1 MRNTKNKYKYKS
13 YSNKSANINHQY
25 FRNKLDEAKKLYI
38 PQYNNSIGKTKTD
51 IYKNNEN
58 NYNIGSS
65 KKYLKFKQI
74 LNNYMNDYEKL
85 KKQNKLPEYEEKNY
99 YSYQEF
105 EIEKNNVRE
114 LFDSMIDLNGHD
126 EFNDTD
132 KIIQNLPDDFDNM
145 FLKNDATKKDYAL
158 RYEIINGEKLEET
171 TERLRSKTENNINL
185 DINKLNQNCLLE
197 NNEEDENDENNNI
210 NINKQNEIKNDNI
223 IEDNN
228 NINNDIK
235 INKDEEIN
243 INNNINQEVEELN
256 NNNNIIENN
265 NKIEEEEKNN
275 SENNNEEISKEQNNN
290 EETSKEINDNNNIN
304 EQYTSNNNNINELN
318 GENNIEEEK
327 NTDDKNKEEEK
338 KGNEEEKKKN
348 EEEKEEKEEKEEE
361 NNINNEEK
369 KEIENEV
376 GQNKFKRFRESEEKE
391 VSEDK
396 DKKEESLEKYDDFE

>member
-1 MRNTKNKYKYKS
+1 MRNTKKKYKYKS

-25 FRNKLDEAKKLYI
+25 FRNKINEAKKLYI
-38 PQYNNSIGKTKTD
+38 PNYNNISKSKMD
-51 IYKNNEN
+51 MYKINEDKN
-58 NYNIGSS
+58 KLVSS

-85 KKQNKLPEYEEKNY
+85 KKQNKIPEYEEKNY

-114 LFDSMIDLNGHD
+114 IFDSIIDLNGHD

-171 TERLRSKTENNINL
+171 ERVRSKTENNINH
-185 DINKLNQNCLLE
+185 DANKLNQNCLLE
-197 NNEEDENDENNNI
+197 NNEEEDDNDENNNNNI
-210 NINKQNEIKNDNI
+210 NNNIKNNDINKQNNEIKNNNI
-223 IEDNN
+223 IEEENINN
-228 NINNDIK
+228 NIR

-243 INNNINQEVEELN
+243 INNNNINQKIEEL

-275 SENNNEEISKEQNNN
+275 NENNIEETSKEQNNN
-290 EETSKEINDNNNIN
+290 NIDEQNTSKN
-304 EQYTSNNNNINELN
+304 NELN
-318 GENNIEEEK
+318 SENKIDEEK
-327 NTDDKNKEEEK
+327 NIDNKNETEEK
-338 KGNEEEKKKN
+338 KEN
-348 EEEKEEKEEKEEE
+348 EEE

-369 KEIENEV
+369 KELENEM
-376 GQNKFKRFRESEEKE
+376 GQNKFRKFRESEEKE
-391 VSEDK
+391 ISEDK

>member
-1 MRNTKNKYKYKS
+1 MRNTKKKYKYKS

-25 FRNKLDEAKKLYI
+25 FRNKINEAKKLYI
-38 PQYNNSIGKTKTD
+38 PNYNNISKSKMD
-51 IYKNNEN
+51 MYKINEDKN
-58 NYNIGSS
+58 KIGSS

-85 KKQNKLPEYEEKNY
+85 KKQNKIPEYEEKNY

-114 LFDSMIDLNGHD
+114 LFDSIIDLNGHD

-171 TERLRSKTENNINL
+171 ERVRSKTENNINH
-185 DINKLNQNCLLE
+185 DANKLNQNCLLE
-197 NNEEDENDENNNI
+197 NNEEEDDNDENNNNNI
-210 NINKQNEIKNDNI
+210 NNNINNMKNNNINKQNNEIKNDNI
-223 IEDNN
+223 IEEENINN
-228 NINNDIK
+228 NIR

-243 INNNINQEVEELN
+243 INNNNINQKIEELN

-265 NKIEEEEKNN
+265 NKIEEEEKKNN
-275 SENNNEEISKEQNNN
+275 DNNIEETSKEQNNN
-290 EETSKEINDNNNIN
+290 NID
-304 EQYTSNNNNINELN
+304 EQNTSNNNELN
-318 GENNIEEEK
+318 SENKIDEEK
-327 NTDDKNKEEEK
+327 NIDNKNEQEEK
-338 KGNEEEKKKN
+338 KEN
-348 EEEKEEKEEKEEE
+348 EEE

-369 KEIENEV
+369 KELENEM
-376 GQNKFKRFRESEEKE
+376 GQNKFRKFRESEEKE
-391 VSEDK
+391 ISEDK

>member
-1 MRNTKNKYKYKS
+1 MRNTKKKYKYKS

-25 FRNKLDEAKKLYI
+25 FRNKINEAKKLYI
-38 PQYNNSIGKTKTD
+38 PNYNNISKSKMD
-51 IYKNNEN
+51 MYKINEDKN
-58 NYNIGSS
+58 KIGSS

-85 KKQNKLPEYEEKNY
+85 KKQNKIPEYEEKNY

-114 LFDSMIDLNGHD
+114 LFDSIIDLNGHD

-171 TERLRSKTENNINL
+171 ERVRSKTENNINH
-185 DINKLNQNCLLE
+185 DANKLNQNCLLE
-197 NNEEDENDENNNI
+197 NNEEEDDNDENNNI
-210 NINKQNEIKNDNI
+210 NINNNIKNNDINKQNNEIKNDNI
-223 IEDNN
+223 IEEENINN
-228 NINNDIK
+228 NIR

-243 INNNINQEVEELN
+243 INNNNINQKIEELN

-275 SENNNEEISKEQNNN
+275 NENNIEETSKEQNNN
-290 EETSKEINDNNNIN
+290 NIDEQNTSKN
-304 EQYTSNNNNINELN
+304 NELN
-318 GENNIEEEK
+318 SENKIDEEK
-327 NTDDKNKEEEK
+327 NIDNKNETEEK
-338 KGNEEEKKKN
+338 KEN
-348 EEEKEEKEEKEEE
+348 EEE

-369 KEIENEV
+369 KELENEM
-376 GQNKFKRFRESEEKE
+376 GQNKFRKFRESEEKE
-391 VSEDK
+391 ISEDK

>member
-1 MRNTKNKYKYKS
+1 MRNTKKKYKYKS

-25 FRNKLDEAKKLYI
+25 FRNKINEAKKLYI
-38 PQYNNSIGKTKTD
+38 PNYNNISKSKMD
-51 IYKNNEN
+51 MYKINEDKN
-58 NYNIGSS
+58 KLVSS

-85 KKQNKLPEYEEKNY
+85 KKQNKIPEYEEKNY

-114 LFDSMIDLNGHD
+114 LFDSIIDLNGHD

-171 TERLRSKTENNINL
+171 ERVRSKTENNINH
-185 DINKLNQNCLLE
+185 DANKLNQNCLLE
-197 NNEEDENDENNNI
+197 NNEEEDDNDENNNNNI
-210 NINKQNEIKNDNI
+210 NNMKNNNINKQNNEIKNDNI
-223 IEDNN
+223 IEEENINN
-228 NINNDIK
+228 NIR

-243 INNNINQEVEELN
+243 INNNINNNNNINQKIEEL

-275 SENNNEEISKEQNNN
+275 NENNIEETSKEQNNN
-290 EETSKEINDNNNIN
+290 NIDEQNTSKN
-304 EQYTSNNNNINELN
+304 NELN
-318 GENNIEEEK
+318 SENKIDEEK
-327 NTDDKNKEEEK
+327 NIDNKNETEEK
-338 KGNEEEKKKN
+338 KEN
-348 EEEKEEKEEKEEE
+348 EEE

-369 KEIENEV
+369 KELENEM
-376 GQNKFKRFRESEEKE
+376 GQNKFRKFRESEEKE
-391 VSEDK
+391 ISEDK

>member
-13 YSNKSANINHQY
+13 YSNKSANINPQY
-25 FRNKLDEAKKLYI
+25 FRNKINETKKLYM
-38 PQYNNSIGKTKTD
+38 PQYNNLSKTKMDT
-51 IYKNNEN
+51 YKYNED
-58 NYNIGSS
+58 NYNLGSS

-74 LNNYMNDYEKL
+74 LNNYMSDYEKL
-85 KKQNKLPEYEEKNY
+85 KKQNKIPEYEDKSY

-114 LFDSMIDLNGHD
+114 LFDSIIDLNGHD

-145 FLKNDATKKDYAL
+145 FLKNDTTKKDYAL

-171 TERLRSKTENNINL
+171 SERLRSKTENNINQ
-185 DINKLNQNCLLE
+185 DVNKLNQNCLFE

-210 NINKQNEIKNDNI
+210 NNIKNININKQTNEIKNDNI

-228 NINNDIK
+228 NIDINNR

-243 INNNINQEVEELN
+243 INNINQKIEEL

-265 NKIEEEEKNN
+265 NKVEEEEKNN
-275 SENNNEEISKEQNNN
+275 NENNN
-290 EETSKEINDNNNIN
+290 EETSKEQNNNNTN
-304 EQYTSNNNNINELN
+304 EQYTSNNNNNINELN
-318 GENNIEEEK
+318 SENKIDEEK
-327 NTDDKNKEEEK
+327 NTDNKNEQEEK
-338 KGNEEEKKKN
+338 KENE
-348 EEEKEEKEEKEEE
+348 EEEKENKEE

-369 KEIENEV
+369 KELENEV
-376 GQNKFKRFRESEEKE
+376 GQNKFKKFRESEEKE

>member
-1 MRNTKNKYKYKS
+1 MRNTKKKYKYKS

-25 FRNKLDEAKKLYI
+25 FRNKINEAKKLYI
-38 PQYNNSIGKTKTD
+38 PNYNNISKSKMD
-51 IYKNNEN
+51 MYKINEDKN
-58 NYNIGSS
+58 KLGSS

-85 KKQNKLPEYEEKNY
+85 KKQNKIPEYEEKNY

-114 LFDSMIDLNGHD
+114 LFDSIIDLNGHD

-171 TERLRSKTENNINL
+171 ERVRSKTENNINH
-185 DINKLNQNCLLE
+185 DANKLNQNCLLE
-197 NNEEDENDENNNI
+197 NNEEEDDNDENNNNNI
-210 NINKQNEIKNDNI
+210 NNNINNMKNNNINKQNNEIKNDNI
-223 IEDNN
+223 IEEENINN
-228 NINNDIK
+228 NIR

-243 INNNINQEVEELN
+243 INNNNINQKIEEL

-275 SENNNEEISKEQNNN
+275 NENNIEETSKEQNNN
-290 EETSKEINDNNNIN
+290 NIDEQNTSKN
-304 EQYTSNNNNINELN
+304 NELN
-318 GENNIEEEK
+318 SENKIDEEK
-327 NTDDKNKEEEK
+327 NIDNKNETEEK
-338 KGNEEEKKKN
+338 KEN
-348 EEEKEEKEEKEEE
+348 EEE

-369 KEIENEV
+369 KELENEM
-376 GQNKFKRFRESEEKE
+376 GQNKFRKFRESEEKE
-391 VSEDK
+391 ISEDK

>member
-1 MRNTKNKYKYKS
+1 MRNTKKKYKYKS

-25 FRNKLDEAKKLYI
+25 FRNKINEAKKLYI
-38 PQYNNSIGKTKTD
+38 PNYNNISKSKMD
-51 IYKNNEN
+51 MYKINEDKN
-58 NYNIGSS
+58 KLGSS

-85 KKQNKLPEYEEKNY
+85 KKQNKIPEYEEKNY

-210 NINKQNEIKNDNI
+210 NNNKQNEIKNDNI

-228 NINNDIK
+228 NVNNDIK

-243 INNNINQEVEELN
+243 INNNINQEVEELK
-256 NNNNIIENN
+256 NNNIIENN

-275 SENNNEEISKEQNNN
+275 SQNNN
-290 EETSKEINDNNNIN
+290 EETSKELNDNNNIN

-318 GENNIEEEK
+318 GENNIDEE
-327 NTDDKNKEEEK
+327 KNKEEEK
-338 KGNEEEKKKN
+338 KGNEEEKKEN

>member
-25 FRNKLDEAKKLYI
+25 FRNKINEAKKLYI
-38 PQYNNSIGKTKTD
+38 PNYNNISKSKMD
-51 IYKNNEN
+51 MYKINEDKN
-58 NYNIGSS
+58 KIGSS

-85 KKQNKLPEYEEKNY
+85 KKQNKIPEYEEKNY

-114 LFDSMIDLNGHD
+114 LFDSIIDLNGHD

-171 TERLRSKTENNINL
+171 ERMRSKTENNINHEHN
-185 DINKLNQNCLLE
+185 INKLNQNCLLE
-197 NNEEDENDENNNI
+197 NNEEEDDNDENNNI
-210 NINKQNEIKNDNI
+210 NINNNIKNDDINKQNNEIKNDNI
-223 IEDNN
+223 IEEENINN
-228 NINNDIK
+228 NIR

-243 INNNINQEVEELN
+243 INNNNINQKIEEL

-275 SENNNEEISKEQNNN
+275 NENNIEETSKEQNNN
-290 EETSKEINDNNNIN
+290 NIDEQNTSKN
-304 EQYTSNNNNINELN
+304 NELN
-318 GENNIEEEK
+318 SENKIDEEK
-327 NTDDKNKEEEK
+327 NIDNKNETEEK
-338 KGNEEEKKKN
+338 KEN
-348 EEEKEEKEEKEEE
+348 EEE

-369 KEIENEV
+369 KELENEM
-376 GQNKFKRFRESEEKE
+376 GQNKFRKFRESEEKE
-391 VSEDK
+391 ISEDK

>member
-1 MRNTKNKYKYKS
+1 MRNTKKKYKYKS

-25 FRNKLDEAKKLYI
+25 FRNKINEAKKLYI
-38 PQYNNSIGKTKTD
+38 PNYNNISKSKMD
-51 IYKNNEN
+51 MYKINEDKN
-58 NYNIGSS
+58 KLGSS

-85 KKQNKLPEYEEKNY
+85 KKQNKIPEYEEKNY

-114 LFDSMIDLNGHD
+114 LFDSIIDLNGHD

-171 TERLRSKTENNINL
+171 ERVRSKTENNINH
-185 DINKLNQNCLLE
+185 DANKLNQNCLLE
-197 NNEEDENDENNNI
+197 NNEEEDDNDENNNI
-210 NINKQNEIKNDNI
+210 NINNNINNMKNNNINKQNNEIKNDNI
-223 IEDNN
+223 IEEENINN
-228 NINNDIK
+228 NIR

-243 INNNINQEVEELN
+243 INNNNINQKIEEL

-275 SENNNEEISKEQNNN
+275 NENNIEETSKEQNNN
-290 EETSKEINDNNNIN
+290 NIDEQNTSKN
-304 EQYTSNNNNINELN
+304 NELN
-318 GENNIEEEK
+318 SENKIDEEK
-327 NTDDKNKEEEK
+327 NIDNKNETEEK
-338 KGNEEEKKKN
+338 KEN
-348 EEEKEEKEEKEEE
+348 EEE

-369 KEIENEV
+369 KELENEM
-376 GQNKFKRFRESEEKE
+376 GQNKFRKFRESEEKE
-391 VSEDK
+391 ISEDK